1 MQLSD
6 ANCKIETVKSMIFMR
21 WFSVLKIY
29 FQKKKAKAINYRGSR
44 NFWNE
49 EFRQQVLTD
58 NSKTTQIILFLINR
72 F

>member
-1 MQLSD
+1 
-6 ANCKIETVKSMIFMR
+6 MIFMR

-29 FQKKKAKAINYRGSR
+29 FQKKKAKAINYRDSR

-58 NSKTTQIILFLINR
+58 ILKTTQIILFLINR

>member
-1 MQLSD
+1 
-6 ANCKIETVKSMIFMR
+6 MIFMR

-29 FQKKKAKAINYRGSR
+29 FQKKKAKAINYRDSR

-58 NSKTTQIILFLINR
+58 ISKTTQIILFLINR